1 MKNDSV
7 LQSVKKGLG
16 IPLEDDGFDQEL
28 IIHINTALMI
38 LTQLGVGPD
47 EGVFI
52 TSQED
57 TWASIIEG
65 ALDLEMV
72 KTYVILRVKLIFDP
86 PTSSF
91 VLESIKNQLAEFE
104 WRLNVQVEGAFD
116 V

>member
-1 MKNDSV
+1 MHDSI

-16 IPLEDDGFDQEL
+16 IPLEDDGFDPEL

-38 LTQLGVGPD
+38 LTQLGVGPTG
-47 EGVFI
+47 GVFI

-65 ALDLEMV
+65 AFDLEMV

-86 PTSSF
+86 PSSSF
-91 VLESIKNQLAEFE
+91 VLESIKNQLQEFE

-116 V
+116 E

>member
-1 MKNDSV
+1 MNDSI

-16 IPLEDDGFDQEL
+16 IPLEDDGFDAEL

-38 LTQLGVGPD
+38 LTQLGVGPTG
-47 EGVFI
+47 GVFI
-52 TSQED
+52 TGQED

-65 ALDLEMV
+65 AFDLEMV

-86 PTSSF
+86 PSSSF
-91 VLESIKNQLAEFE
+91 VLESIKNQLQEFE

-116 V
+116 E

>member
-1 MKNDSV
+1 MQDSI

-16 IPLEDDGFDQEL
+16 IPLEDDGFNSEL

-38 LTQLGVGPD
+38 LTQLGVGPTG
-47 EGVFI
+47 GVFI

-65 ALDLEMV
+65 AFDLEMV

-86 PTSSF
+86 PSSSF
-91 VLESIKNQLAEFE
+91 VLESIKNQLQEFE

-116 V
+116 E

>member
-1 MKNDSV
+1 MHDSI

-16 IPLEDDGFDQEL
+16 IPFEDDGFDSEL

-38 LTQLGVGPD
+38 LTQLGVGPTG
-47 EGVFI
+47 GVFI

-65 ALDLEMV
+65 AFDLEMV

-86 PTSSF
+86 PSSSF
-91 VLESIKNQLAEFE
+91 VLESIKNQLQEFE

-116 V
+116 E